1 VRSLVLQRAL
11 SMVLFLTLT
20 YALVLGSFAPW
31 DLVIGA
37 AISASLV
44 FATRRFLF
52 DYEPSAPDYLRR
64 FVYFWPFV
72 AATVWNIIT
81 GTWTVALVTLHI
93 RPLSSPGI
101 VAVPIED
108 RTPTG
113 VAVSALATT
122 LSPGTFLV
130 DVDRERDVMLIH
142 SIDASDPDEVREDH
156 QEFYRRYQRKV
167 FP

>member
-1 VRSLVLQRAL
+1 VRYVLVT
-11 SMVLFLTLT
+11 LFLLILT
-20 YALVLGSFAPW
+20 FALVLGSFAPW

-37 AISASLV
+37 VISGVLIYG
-44 FATRRFLF
+44 TRRFTFSEEPASPSLF
-52 DYEPSAPDYLRR
+52 SR
-64 FVYFWPFV
+64 FVHFWPF
-72 AATVWNIIT
+72 AAAEIWIIT
-81 GTWTVALVTLHI
+81 QGTWEVALVTLHI
-93 RPLSSPGI
+93 RPLVSPGI

-130 DVDRERDVMLIH
+130 DVDWKHNVMLIH
-142 SIDASDPDEVREDH
+142 SIDASDPEAVREDH
-156 QEFYRRYQRKV
+156 QRFYRRYQRKV